1 MRDLVSIS
9 KSASATTQ
17 RVEIEVE
24 YQQLLKSKWKTK
36 YGIKMRAY
44 IGKLG

>member
-1 MRDLVSIS
+1 MSLLNRQAPQDKEL
-9 KSASATTQ
+9 
-17 RVEIEVE
+17 EFEVE
-24 YQQLLKSKWKTK
+24 YQQFLKSKWKTK